1 MKFLIKLFPTDP
13 KGKNYHTIIL
23 TIDKSLKQINSMKIQ
38 GKDGVETTYILK
50 NFRVN
55 DVLDDAMFTLNTKS
69 YPKYEIVDLR

>member
-1 MKFLIKLFPTDP
+1 
-13 KGKNYHTIIL
+13 
-23 TIDKSLKQINSMKIQ
+23 MKIQ

-69 YPKYEIVDLR
+69 YPKYEVVDLR